1 MCLSATLGGWLM
13 LFPEVI
19 RSSVGEPF
27 PRPIGDMNKEK
38 HDGDFCQYTNRC
50 GDGGRGVRSKQGD
63 GNGDGQLKEVGGVEF
78 LVARRELQ
86 VYAASPLGDSL

>member
-19 RSSVGEPF
+19 RSSVGEPV
-27 PRPIGDMNKEK
+27 PRPIVDMNKEK

-63 GNGDGQLKEVGGVEF
+63 GNGDGQFKGVCGAEF
-78 LVARRELQ
+78 
-86 VYAASPLGDSL
+86 S

>member
-13 LFPEVI
+13 LFPPEVI

-50 GDGGRGVRSKQGD
+50 GDGGRGVRSKQG
-63 GNGDGQLKEVGGVEF
+63 NGDGQLKEVGGAEF
-78 LVARRELQ
+78 
-86 VYAASPLGDSL
+86 S